1 MTQID
6 VVIYDRQYS
15 PLIFKQ
21 DGVLYVPAESVYAV
35 FDVKHE
41 LRRTAILQ
49 AAEKAESVRR
59 LERTS
64 VPVRYVRGT
73 YKPKVLFEITAG
85 ILCLESWWSGGGLVT
100 SLDKVLTELSPARFI
115 NTGCAVRSGSFEAV
129 GKGRKIRVEKSPPEA
144 ALVFFFLR
152 LLHRLQQVG
161 TVPAMDILKYAAGLK
176 PTGKK

>member
-1 MTQID
+1 M
-6 VVIYDRQYS
+6 IYDRQYS

-59 LERTS
+59 LKRTS

-73 YKPKVLFEITAG
+73 YKPKVHCLRSRPVSCAWKAG
-85 ILCLESWWSGGGLVT
+85 GVAADLWR

-115 NTGCAVRSGSFEAV
+115 NIGCAVRSGSFEAV
-129 GKGRKIRVEKSPPEA
+129 RNRKRVRVEKSPPDA
-144 ALVFFFLR
+144 ALIFFFLR
-152 LLHRLQQVG
+152 LLYRLQQVG

-176 PTGKK
+176 STGKK